1 MLGLNKLL
9 STWAIWMMLNTETIN
24 TKAAYF
30 QMRCRLQIY
39 EEPRWG
45 YAFVE
50 FTDKIDT
57 GFSVCLPVIALTV
70 LFVRALC
77 KSMDLEETQYCA
89 EETKEI
95 SSIPFFF
102 FSYLTK
108 FFLFTTKL

>member
-1 MLGLNKLL
+1 MLDLNKLL

-30 QMRCRLQIY
+30 QMRCSLQIY
-39 EEPRWG
+39 EEPRWS

-50 FTDKIDT
+50 FTDKIDI
-57 GFSVCLPVIALTV
+57 GFSVCLPVICTHCTI
-70 LFVRALC
+70 C
-77 KSMDLEETQYCA
+77 KSRPGIGVDSQYCA

-108 FFLFTTKL
+108 FFLFTPKL